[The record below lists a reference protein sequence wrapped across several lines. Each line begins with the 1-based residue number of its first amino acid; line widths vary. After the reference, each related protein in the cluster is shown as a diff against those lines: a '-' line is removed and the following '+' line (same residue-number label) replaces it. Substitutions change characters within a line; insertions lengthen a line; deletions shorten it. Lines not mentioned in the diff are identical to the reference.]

1 MSTYILSDIHGDID
15 AFEKMLKEID
25 YRAEKDFLI
34 INGDVLDR
42 GEHGVELLL
51 IIMDMVKR
59 NEAIMLKGNHELFAQ
74 MYLEGTMTENMWVRF
89 YGEASIKGL
98 NALEDGKKAEVLD
111 FIKNLPLYMERE
123 VPGLG
128 QTVITHS
135 GLKEGHLVTKA
146 DEKTDV
152 VASIVEALEDDEYEL
167 LTSADIHYWPVS
179 THRTFD
185 KYIICGH
192 QPTFQLGP
200 EYLGKIYRSRYYMDI
215 DAGAG
220 NRSFGGKLACLCLDD
235 GKEFYI

>member
-1 MSTYILSDIHGDID
+1 
-15 AFEKMLKEID
+15 
-25 YRAEKDFLI
+25 
-34 INGDVLDR
+34 
-42 GEHGVELLL
+42 
-51 IIMDMVKR
+51 
-59 NEAIMLKGNHELFAQ
+59 
-74 MYLEGTMTENMWVRF
+74 
-89 YGEASIKGL
+89 
-98 NALEDGKKAEVLD
+98 
-111 FIKNLPLYMERE
+111 MERE